1 DAARGNLRADAPR
14 LVRAVDAVEGR
25 AEKERAGA
33 ERIFRTASH
42 VAREVRAALDHLV
55 GRSPVR
61 PFAHR
66 RDRLHA
72 GPGETR
78 TADADAVAHGLAA
91 LLHQVK
97 KAIRRVDDD
106 GAGLLFAAI
115 GDDLT
120 VELRIDRRMRH
131 VAKRRGRIVQ
141 HRHTERDRRWRRLRP
156 VIRERRLVGT
166 RRYKLAR
173 RTAEQELDEAAAK
186 LRLTGLRIA
195 RPSGGG
201 LRLSLH
207 CCSPIGP
214 LVRREG
220 AGKELGR
227 SWSGS
232 AKAGRPDAPRKS
244 AETRIRRIAEL
255 CTLIQTHRRTDNA
268 SARGRSTGATSTV
281 W

>member
-1 DAARGNLRADAPR
+1 VTVFTPA
-14 LVRAVDAVEGR
+14 
-25 AEKERAGA
+25 
-33 ERIFRTASH
+33 
-42 VAREVRAALDHLV
+42 
-55 GRSPVR
+55 
-61 PFAHR
+61 
-66 RDRLHA
+66 
-72 GPGETR
+72 PGETR

-91 LLHQVK
+91 PLHQVK

-106 GAGLLFAAI
+106 GAGLLFATI

-131 VAKRRGRIVQ
+131 VAKCRGRIVQ
-141 HRHTERDRRWRRLRP
+141 HRHTERDRRGRRLRP

-186 LRLTGLRIA
+186 LRLTGLRVA

-220 AGKELGR
+220 AGKELERVGQGR
-227 SWSGS
+227 Q
-232 AKAGRPDAPRKS
+232 AGR
-244 AETRIRRIAEL
+244 AEEKRRNED
-255 CTLIQTHRRTDNA
+255 TPHR
-268 SARGRSTGATSTV
+268 
-281 W
+281 